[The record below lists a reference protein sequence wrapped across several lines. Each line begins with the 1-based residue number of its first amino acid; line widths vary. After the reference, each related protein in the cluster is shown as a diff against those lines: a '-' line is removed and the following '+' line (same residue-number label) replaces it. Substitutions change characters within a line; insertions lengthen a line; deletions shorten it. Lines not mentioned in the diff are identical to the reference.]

1 LNLKTAVTKNI
12 SHWDCILGQVG
23 LPFTEIDWKKNIF
36 DEYAVIVIN
45 SLLKEEQIKQI
56 LNYAERGGSLLAEAQ
71 FFNDVVKTKKV
82 HIKYLYSR
90 GSIFGNYLPVID
102 LYRTCQ
108 IAVNSNLLNNQ
119 DGLNIV
125 SSFNHGAGNVIVIPG
140 DFISGIFDTKIMRK
154 NFYSSLKK
162 YPSERVSK
170 ISKGS
175 IYHFI
180 KTSLEYL
187 YHKRDLPFISLWNFP
202 GNSKNIFA
210 FRIDTDYG
218 SQEEINYLYQTVKEN
233 SIKGTW
239 FVETKS
245 AESWI
250 EKFSSFENQEIG
262 LHCYRHRVF
271 NSYKKNYVN
280 FGKGI
285 KVLNKASI
293 SPKGIA
299 APFGEWNKSFN
310 KSAEDLGFE
319 YSSEFS
325 YSYDSLPHFTAV
337 EGKLQNILQIPIH
350 PISFGRLFQARYN
363 DEEMYNYLIKI
374 IQNKIALSEP
384 VIIYTHPQ
392 EKRYEILKRIFNFVN
407 EMNLL
412 KCTFYEYSTW
422 WKRRSK
428 IKYSASFVDNEVKIE
443 NEIKDENFW
452 FRIIYPSKESYLIPS
467 SGNPAKIKVGLPEF
481 EYNKDFQ
488 PDVLRT
494 YTNRMLKDNILFEV
508 RKRKL

>member
-140 DFISGIFDTKIMRK
+140 DFISAIFDTKIMRK

-187 YHKRDLPFISLWNFP
+187 YHKRNLPFISLWNFP

-218 SQEEINYLYQTVKEN
+218 SQEEINYLYKTVKEN

-250 EKFSSFENQEIG
+250 DKYSSFENQEIG
-262 LHCYRHRVF
+262 LHCYRHRLF
-271 NSYKKNYVN
+271 NSFEENYNNYKK
-280 FGKGI
+280 GLE
-285 KVLNKASI
+285 VLKKTSI
-293 SPKGIA
+293 YPKGIA
-299 APFGEWNKSFN
+299 APFGEWNNSFN
-310 KSAEDLGFE
+310 KVAEEFGFE

-325 YSYDSLPHFTAV
+325 YSYDGFPQST
-337 EGKLQNILQIPIH
+337 GKILQVPVH
-350 PISFGRLFQARYN
+350 PISFGRLSREEYS
-363 DEEMYNYLIKI
+363 DEEMYNYFINVI
-374 IQNKIALSEP
+374 NQKIALCEP
-384 VIIYTHPQ
+384 VIIYTHPLENRFDIHQ
-392 EKRYEILKRIFNFVN
+392 RIFNYIN
-407 EMNLL
+407 QQELP
-412 KCTFYEYSTW
+412 KYTFREYSDW
-422 WKRRSK
+422 WKKRNG
-428 IKYSASFVDNEVKIE
+428 IKFDSSFINNELKIE
-443 NEIKDENFW
+443 SENKDDSFW
-452 FRIIYPSKESYLIPS
+452 IRIVYPSKEIFLMSMS
-467 SGNPAKIKVGLPEF
+467 ESNPGKIKADLPEF
-481 EYNKDFQ
+481 KYDSEFN
-488 PDVLRT
+488 PETLRK
-494 YTNRMLKDNILFEV
+494 YDMELLKDDILFEI